1 MNIIMLIR
9 NYNKKSKKRISILI
23 NNFEKLLEPVIIPK
37 NKKEHL
43 NLNENKQHKTNRKP
57 NLILNPNTQSHITK
71 PHKLNKKQEN
81 KFNKEPV

>member
-1 MNIIMLIR
+1 MLIR

-43 NLNENKQHKTNRKP
+43 NLNENKQHKINTKS
-57 NLILNPNTQSHITK
+57 NLILNPTNTQSHATK
-71 PHKLNKKQEN
+71 PHKLNKKTIRN
-81 KFNKEPV
+81 STWASFLKS